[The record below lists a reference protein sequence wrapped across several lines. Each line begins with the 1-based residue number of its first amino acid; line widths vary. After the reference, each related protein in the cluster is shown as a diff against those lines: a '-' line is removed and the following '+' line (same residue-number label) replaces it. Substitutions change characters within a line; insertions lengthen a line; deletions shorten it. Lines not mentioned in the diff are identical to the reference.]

1 MSRLIKE
8 KMVERYQTRF
18 RDVADVA
25 VVSTQGVDVL
35 KVTALRRS
43 LRAKGIRAMVVQ
55 NRICRR
61 ALAETGLAPLG
72 QLLHGPSTVVWGGS
86 NIVDLAKALTA
97 ETKAVAKMEIR
108 GGVTSG
114 QVLSKEDMVALSK
127 MPSREEL
134 LGMAIGKALGAAGRV
149 VSQIRSAGGRV
160 VAQVREVEKKAT
172 PAEAAPAAVEAAP
185 AAAEAAPAV
194 AEAAPAAEAKPSEAA
209 AEPASAA
216 EAKPSEAA
224 PPAGEA
230 PKA

>member
-1 MSRLIKE
+1 
-8 KMVERYQTRF
+8 
-18 RDVADVA
+18 
-25 VVSTQGVDVL
+25 
-35 KVTALRRS
+35 
-43 LRAKGIRAMVVQ
+43 MVVQ

-97 ETKAVAKMEIR
+97 EDKAVVKMEIR

-114 QVLSKEDMVALSK
+114 QVLSKEDIEALSK
-127 MPSREEL
+127 LPSREEL

-185 AAAEAAPAV
+185 AAAEAAPA
-194 AEAAPAAEAKPSEAA
+194 AEAKPPEAAPPAAEAKP
-209 AEPASAA
+209 P
-216 EAKPSEAA
+216 EAA